1 MILSQA
7 SVGGDCGR
15 EDKRGDGR
23 GVIVHTPLPLPVTH
37 SPCRSP
43 SSHHLLCAQDEVI
56 DEIRKKRSYS

>member
-23 GVIVHTPLPLPVTH
+23 VVIVHTPLPVTH
-37 SPCRSP
+37 SPRRSP

-56 DEIRKKRSYS
+56 DEMRKKRSYS